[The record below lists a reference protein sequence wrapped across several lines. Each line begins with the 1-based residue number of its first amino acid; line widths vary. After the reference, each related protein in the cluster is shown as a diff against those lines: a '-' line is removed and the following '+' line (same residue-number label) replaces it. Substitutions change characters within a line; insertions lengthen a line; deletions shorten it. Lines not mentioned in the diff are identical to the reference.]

1 MQKVIQFVARCI
13 DSSTGDVI
21 EECIMREETVAKA
34 PTLKE
39 LGYLHVEQIE
49 FLQQIQDFKI
59 KHQILLN
66 TATTCPT
73 CSSKTGKHGL
83 YKSQFHAVLTDH
95 LVTVQR
101 RACKCGWVSATSVE
115 GIFGTNI
122 HPDLL
127 KKQALQGCNS
137 SYEKSSKH
145 LNAESC
151 KDRSINGHSQIHR
164 TVKLIGETLEQIKL
178 AIKPLDAPDTS
189 TSELIVNVDGGH
201 IKARGDNRSFEA
213 MVATV
218 YQPKNLKPIN
228 KNHNAITA
236 KSIVA
241 SAKDDTQATMKGLF
255 RGACII
261 QGMGIETSVVC
272 LADGAENCKAIADS
286 IASYCK
292 TMVYILDWFHISMKF
307 KNIAVPVQYKELF
320 DKIKW
325 QLWHGNPKKALLRLD
340 EFKKLEEIAIDES
353 LLIKLNKLSTYIGN
367 NKDGI
372 ISYEARKNAG
382 LLFTSNLAESN
393 VNTIINDRQKGKQK
407 MLWGREGAHNVLQI
421 RTAVR
426 SESWKDDWNNVES
439 MLYKLAA

>member
-1 MQKVIQFVARCI
+1 M
-13 DSSTGDVI
+13 
-21 EECIMREETVAKA
+21 
-34 PTLKE
+34 
-39 LGYLHVEQIE
+39 
-49 FLQQIQDFKI
+49 
-59 KHQILLN
+59 
-66 TATTCPT
+66 
-73 CSSKTGKHGL
+73 
-83 YKSQFHAVLTDH
+83 
-95 LVTVQR
+95 TVQR
-101 RACKCGWVSATSVE
+101 RACKCGWFSATSVE

-178 AIKPLDAPDTS
+178 AIKPLDARDTS

-307 KNIAVPVQYKELF
+307 KNIAVPVQYKKLF

-353 LLIKLNKLSTYIGN
+353 LFIKLNKLSTYIGN